1 MKRLSKNTNA
11 PVVVVVWSYK
21 GDSVPWFNS
30 NHYDPSLMECSLYP
44 WLVIKVGGISN
55 GSFSLT
61 RICFNGS

>member
-1 MKRLSKNTNA
+1 M
-11 PVVVVVWSYK
+11 PC
-21 GDSVPWFNS
+21 FNS

-61 RICFNGS
+61 RIYFNGS